1 MTLFFQ
7 ILGSRGVDFLMGELS
22 WFLGVD
28 LVLVAA
34 AKYTDSPGPDRP
46 GA

>member
-7 ILGSRGVDFLMGELS
+7 ILGSRGVDFLMDELS

-34 AKYTDSPGPDRP
+34 AEHTDSPGPGRR

>member
-7 ILGSRGVDFLMGELS
+7 ILGSRGVDFLMDELS

-34 AKYTDSPGPDRP
+34 QAFLELR
-46 GA
+46 GAGATL